1 MSCRIEGKKV
11 LVDFGLSLISA
22 RLHCPRVLQVR
33 RLLVPIHELE
43 VHWCAKRPE
52 GACAATPPDW
62 IQKRNSNTF
71 WWTLWKD
78 FIVIDWNELEVASAS
93 IVLEALSVVPK
104 EGWAQIVAF
113 AGFLELV
120 VNKKTSEPG
129 KFHVQ
134 LFNFISFVEYCRMI
148 FHSFWVT

>member
-1 MSCRIEGKKV
+1 MNLK
-11 LVDFGLSLISA
+11 F
-22 RLHCPRVLQVR
+22 LQ
-33 RLLVPIHELE
+33 L
-43 VHWCAKRPE
+43 A
-52 GACAATPPDW
+52 
-62 IQKRNSNTF
+62 
-71 WWTLWKD
+71 
-78 FIVIDWNELEVASAS
+78 

-134 LFNFISFVEYCRMI
+134 LFNFISF
-148 FHSFWVT
+148 HL